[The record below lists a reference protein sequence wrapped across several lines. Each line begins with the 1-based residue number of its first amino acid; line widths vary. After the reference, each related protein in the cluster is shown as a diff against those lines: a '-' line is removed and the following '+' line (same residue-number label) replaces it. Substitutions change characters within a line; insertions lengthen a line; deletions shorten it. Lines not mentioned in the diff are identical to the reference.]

1 MARMLSQLPLPLLP
15 PGAAEIAPG
24 VGLLAGEDGGLVAV
38 HGLATFAWDAG
49 DEAGRRLAAVQL
61 VRLRAASRGQVAEA
75 FGVDPATIWRWDQA
89 AAAAG
94 VAGLVPARRGP
105 KGASKLTPVLA
116 ARIAGLDAAGQTL
129 RQIAAATGVS
139 TFTVR
144 TALGRVRPGDQAP
157 AAGDAG
163 TAAADEPLP
172 VLPDPVPRDGER
184 ALARWGL
191 LGEGAEPVF
200 APGTR
205 YPLAGLLLAL
215 PAVEATGLL
224 EAARQVYGQLKN
236 GFYGLTATLLTLVF
250 LALAGEP
257 RAEGATRVPPAAL
270 GRVLGLDRAPEVK
283 TIRRKLGE
291 LAAAGKAADLI
302 MALARRHAAARPE
315 TLGFLYA
322 DGHARVYYGTR
333 TVQKTHIARL
343 KFPAPATVETW
354 VTDAGGDPVFMVVA
368 EPSESL
374 AGELRRL
381 LPQLRQMVGEGRRV
395 TVCFDRG
402 GWSPALFADITAAG
416 FDLLTWR
423 KGPAPDLPADAFTTI
438 TCADDRGREHA
449 YDLAG
454 TTITLTIHDGPRKG
468 QTVSLRQVTRRV
480 PARGGTTRQIHAL
493 TSCTD
498 LAAGEVCW
506 RLTSR
511 WREENYFRYARTHFA
526 LDALDSHAATP
537 DDPGRLVPNPAKKI
551 AAAQTRHAEILAA
564 AAQAQRDASLAA
576 LRNPAPGQPV
586 TITNQMINALDAPVE
601 AARRELE
608 AAEDAAAAVPARIRL
623 GEIAPDMVRLEAEVK
638 QITHAIRMAAYN
650 AENALARA
658 LDGHYARAGD
668 EAYALIREALTVSG
682 DIIPGHGELLI
693 RLDPLSAPRRTQAL
707 AALCGQLTQA
717 QACYPGTDLILR
729 YEVRPHFGIARNTS
743 LCQESWDRVLGSA
756 KDPDAARA
764 MLDHGQDIH
773 LRAVE
778 EVGGKEVKRQD
789 PLCLRSQELGPA
801 RPIPARSRADP
812 GALEDLPHRRR
823 CHRDAEPGKLAVNTA
838 VPP

>member
-1 MARMLSQLPLPLLP
+1 MGWMMAGMLTQLPLPLLP
-15 PGAAEIAPG
+15 AGAAELAPG
-24 VGLLAGEDGGLVAV
+24 VGLVTGDDGGGLVSV

-61 VRLRAASRGQVAEA
+61 VRLRAVSQAQAAAA
-75 FGVDPATIWRWDQA
+75 FGVDPVTVWRWDQA
-89 AAAAG
+89 LAAGG
-94 VAGLVPARRGP
+94 VAGLVPSRRGP
-105 KGASKLTPVLA
+105 KGASKLTSQLVE
-116 ARIAGLDAAGQTL
+116 RIAGLDAAGATL
-129 RQIAAATGVS
+129 SEIAAATGVS
-139 TFTVR
+139 TFSVR
-144 TALGRVRPGDQAP
+144 NALGRVASGGQHAPAGAVADSAGLVAGDDDERPG
-157 AAGDAG
+157 AAVA
-163 TAAADEPLP
+163 

-200 APGTR
+200 APGAR

-215 PAVEATGLL
+215 PALEGTGLL
-224 EAARQVYGQLKN
+224 DAAKEVYGRLKD
-236 GFYGLTATLLTLVF
+236 GFYGLSATLLTLVF

-291 LAAAGKAADLI
+291 LAAAGQAADLI
-302 MALARRHAAARPE
+302 MALARRHAAARPRA
-315 TLGFLYA
+315 LGFLHV

-343 KFPAPATVETW
+343 KFPAPATGETW
-354 VTDAGGDPVFMVVA
+354 VTDQDGEPVFMVVA
-368 EPSESL
+368 EPSDSL

-381 LPQLRQMVGEGRRV
+381 LPRLRQVVGQSRRV

-423 KGPAPDLPADAFTTI
+423 KGPAPDIAADTFTVI
-438 TCADDRGREHA
+438 TCADDRGRQHA
-449 YDLAG
+449 YDLAD
-454 TTITLTIHDGPRKG
+454 TTITLTISDGPRKG

-480 PARGGTTRQIHAL
+480 PAKAGGTRQIHAL
-493 TSCTD
+493 TTRTD

-537 DDPGRLVPNPAKKI
+537 DDPDRKVPNPAKKT
-551 AAAQTRHAEILAA
+551 AAAQVRHAEILAA
-564 AAQAQRDASLAA
+564 AAQAQRDASLTA

-601 AARRELE
+601 AAWAGLQ
-608 AAEDAAAAVPARIRL
+608 AAADAAAAVPARIRL
-623 GEIAPDMVRLEAEVK
+623 GEIAPDMVRLEAETK

-650 AENALARA
+650 TETALARA

-668 EAYALIREALTVSG
+668 EAYALIREALTSSG
-682 DIIPGHGELLI
+682 DIIPGPGQLLI
-693 RLDPLSAPRRTQAL
+693 RLDPLTAPRRTQAL
-707 AALCGQLTQA
+707 AALCDQLTQA
-717 QACYPGTDLILR
+717 HARYPGTGLLLR
-729 YEVRPHFGIARNTS
+729 YEVKPT
-743 LCQESWDRVLGSA
+743 
-756 KDPDAARA
+756 
-764 MLDHGQDIH
+764 
-773 LRAVE
+773 
-778 EVGGKEVKRQD
+778 
-789 PLCLRSQELGPA
+789 PA
-801 RPIPARSRADP
+801 
-812 GALEDLPHRRR
+812 
-823 CHRDAEPGKLAVNTA
+823 
-838 VPP
+838 

>member
-1 MARMLSQLPLPLLP
+1 MGWMMAGMLTQLPLPLLP
-15 PGAAEIAPG
+15 AGAAEIAPG
-24 VGLLAGEDGGLVAV
+24 VGLVTGDDGGGLVSV

-61 VRLRAASRGQVAEA
+61 VRLRAVSQAKAAAA
-75 FGVDPATIWRWDQA
+75 FGVDPVTVWRWDQA
-89 AAAAG
+89 LAAGG
-94 VAGLVPARRGP
+94 VAGLVPSRRGP
-105 KGASKLTPVLA
+105 KGASKLTPQLV
-116 ARIAGLDAAGQTL
+116 ARIAGLDAAGVTL
-129 RQIAAATGVS
+129 GEIAAATGVS
-139 TFTVR
+139 TFSVR
-144 TALGRVRPGDQAP
+144 NALGRVASGGQHAP
-157 AAGDAG
+157 AGAVAGSAGLVAAGDDG
-163 TAAADEPLP
+163 ERPGAAVA

-200 APGTR
+200 APGAR

-215 PAVEATGLL
+215 PALEGTGLL
-224 EAARQVYGQLKN
+224 DAAKEVYGRLKD

-291 LAAAGKAADLI
+291 LAAAGQAADLI
-302 MALARRHAAARPE
+302 MALARRHAAARPQA
-315 TLGFLYA
+315 LGFLHV
-322 DGHARVYYGTR
+322 DGHARAYYGTR
-333 TVQKTHIARL
+333 TVQKAHIARL
-343 KFPAPATVETW
+343 KFPAPATGETW
-354 VTDAGGDPVFMVVA
+354 VTGQDGDPVFMVAA
-368 EPSESL
+368 EPSDSL

-381 LPQLRQMVGEGRRV
+381 LPQLRQVVGKGRRV

-423 KGPAPDLPADAFTTI
+423 KGPAPDLPAGQFTTI
-438 TCADDRGREHA
+438 TCADDRGRQHA
-449 YDLAG
+449 YDLAD
-454 TTITLTIHDGPRKG
+454 TTITLTISDGPRKG

-480 PARGGTTRQIHAL
+480 PAKAGGTRQIHAL
-493 TSCTD
+493 TTRTD

-526 LDALDSHAATP
+526 LDALDSYAATP
-537 DDPGRLVPNPAKKI
+537 DDPDRKVPNPAKKT
-551 AAAQTRHAEILAA
+551 AAAQVRHAEILAA
-564 AAQAQRDASLAA
+564 AAEAQRDASLAA

-601 AARRELE
+601 AGWAELQ
-608 AAEDAAAAVPARIRL
+608 AAQDAAAAVPARIRL

-650 AENALARA
+650 AETALARA
-658 LDGHYARAGD
+658 LDGHYARAGE
-668 EAYALIREALTVSG
+668 EAYALIREALTGSG

-693 RLDPLSAPRRTQAL
+693 RLDPLTAPRRTQAL
-707 AALCGQLTQA
+707 AALCDQLTQA
-717 QACYPGTDLILR
+717 HARYPGTGLTLR
-729 YEVRPHFGIARNTS
+729 YEVKPT
-743 LCQESWDRVLGSA
+743 
-756 KDPDAARA
+756 
-764 MLDHGQDIH
+764 
-773 LRAVE
+773 
-778 EVGGKEVKRQD
+778 
-789 PLCLRSQELGPA
+789 PA
-801 RPIPARSRADP
+801 
-812 GALEDLPHRRR
+812 
-823 CHRDAEPGKLAVNTA
+823 
-838 VPP
+838 

>member
-1 MARMLSQLPLPLLP
+1 MMARVLSQLPLPLLP
-15 PGAAEIAPG
+15 AGAAEIAPG

-61 VRLRAASRGQVAEA
+61 VRLRAASQGQVAEA

-89 AAAAG
+89 VASAG

-105 KGASKLTPVLA
+105 KGASKLTPALA
-116 ARIAGLDAAGQTL
+116 ARIAELDAAGKTL
-129 RQIAAATGVS
+129 RQVAAATGVS

-144 TALGRVRPGDQAP
+144 SALGRVRPGGQAP
-157 AAGDAG
+157 AAGVGAAG
-163 TAAADEPLP
+163 QGGAPGRRDGETAGGPLP

-184 ALARWGL
+184 VLARWGL

-200 APGTR
+200 APGAR

-215 PAVEATGLL
+215 PALEGTGLL
-224 EAARQVYGQLKN
+224 ETARQVYGRLRD
-236 GFYGLTATLLTLVF
+236 GYYGLAATLLTLVF

-283 TIRRKLGE
+283 TIRRKLSE

-302 MALARRHAAARPE
+302 MALARRHAAARPQA
-315 TLGFLYA
+315 LGFLYV
-322 DGHARVYYGTR
+322 DGHARAYYGTR
-333 TVQKTHIARL
+333 NVQKMHIARL
-343 KFPAPATVETW
+343 KFPAPATGETW
-354 VTDAGGDPVFMVVA
+354 VTDQDGEPVFMVAA
-368 EPSESL
+368 EPSDSL

-381 LPQLRQMVGEGRRV
+381 LPQLRQVVGQGRRV

-402 GWSPALFADITAAG
+402 GWSPALFADITGAG

-423 KGPAPDLPADAFTTI
+423 KGPAPDLPAAAFTTI

-454 TTITLTIHDGPRKG
+454 TTVTLTIREGPRKG
-468 QTVSLRQVTRRV
+468 QTVPLRQVTRRV
-480 PARGGTTRQIHAL
+480 PARHGGTRQIHAL
-493 TSCTD
+493 TSRTD

-526 LDALDSHAATP
+526 LDALDSHATAP
-537 DDPGRLVPNPAKKI
+537 DDPGRLVPNPAKKA
-551 AAAQTRHAEILAA
+551 AAAQVRHAEILTA
-564 AAQAQRDASLAA
+564 AAQAQRDTSLAA
-576 LRNPAPGQPV
+576 LHNPPPGQPV
-586 TITNQMINALDAPVE
+586 TITNQMINALDVPVE
-601 AARRELE
+601 AAWAELH
-608 AAEDAAAAVPARIRL
+608 AAQDAAAAVPVRIRL

-638 QITHAIRMAAYN
+638 QITHAIRMAACN
-650 AENALARA
+650 AETTLARA

-668 EAYALIREALTVSG
+668 EACALIREALTVSG

-693 RLDPLSAPRRTQAL
+693 RLDPLTAPRRTHAL
-707 AALCGQLTQA
+707 AALCDQLNQA
-717 QACYPGTDLILR
+717 QACYPGTDLVLR
-729 YEVRPHFGIARNTS
+729 YEVKPHPGIA
-743 LCQESWDRVLGSA
+743 
-756 KDPDAARA
+756 
-764 MLDHGQDIH
+764 
-773 LRAVE
+773 
-778 EVGGKEVKRQD
+778 
-789 PLCLRSQELGPA
+789 
-801 RPIPARSRADP
+801 
-812 GALEDLPHRRR
+812 
-823 CHRDAEPGKLAVNTA
+823 
-838 VPP
+838 